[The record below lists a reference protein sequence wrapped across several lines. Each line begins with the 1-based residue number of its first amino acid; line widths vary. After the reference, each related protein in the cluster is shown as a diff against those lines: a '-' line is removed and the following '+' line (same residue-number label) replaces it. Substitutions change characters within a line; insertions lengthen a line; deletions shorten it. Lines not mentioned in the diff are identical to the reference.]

1 MKTYELIIEKRQ
13 PTCGGKPPKLYEFL
27 TVQTENPEA
36 YVRSRE
42 PGKALSV
49 ASKPGGEL
57 VICVGEGMK
66 QVRYCFTEE

>member
-1 MKTYELIIEKRQ
+1 MKTYELIIERRQ

-42 PGKALSV
+42 PEGEFTAIRN
-49 ASKPGGEL
+49 PDGEL
-57 VICVGEGMK
+57 VITVGDGLK
-66 QVRYCFTEE
+66 QVRYGFTEE